1 MANPK
6 WFDADV
12 YMQNKLVQMQATDP
26 AYTMTDLVDAFAKAG
41 YVGPEGY
48 YAHFVQYGADEDV
61 APNAFFNA
69 QEYYTAKAAQY
80 YGEAF
85 TGSELQVAE
94 VKALIQAADM
104 NAWTHYQQ
112 YGSAEGVDPSN
123 AFDASAYCAAK
134 ALAMNDAGLKDAAGN
149 DWTADSIKT
158 AIDQAGMSVLEHYLT
173 YAGTGEGEV
182 AAGSTYPVADDD
194 QVVVPNPGE
203 TVVVDGSST
212 TYTGTAGDDTFYL
225 KDGVDLQEYDTLDG
239 GEGND
244 TLILDNKAQTGTI
257 KNIENLVVRNG
268 DGTTT
273 YDLSAFSSSFTLES
287 GKAKVDNVTSQ
298 KLIADGAETLTV
310 NMAAGQTS
318 VDLTSQD
325 RATQALAVVLSGD
338 SLTSVKLAVDEGDN
352 DVAFTGSTAKVTDL
366 TITATTSAAEDD
378 AASIDAS
385 ALTNLANV
393 TVAGAGAVE
402 LTVDTNSKESALK
415 AVDATANTGGV
426 EVDLSDAKLAK
437 VAFTGGDG
445 DDSLKLGDSAAAH
458 TLGAGDDTVEITTAL
473 TSKDFS
479 VDGGE
484 GTDTLMMKADIA
496 AKFTIGDVVKNFEI
510 LKLNGSSSQATVDMN
525 DFGDINHVVVGDTLS
540 GALTVDNVD
549 SDGTIEFT
557 AAPGSNG
564 VTVTVTDADKAEN
577 TSDVLNVT
585 IAAASTIEAGT
596 LNVDD
601 VETIKITADDTDL
614 TADGTAAEH
623 TMTLAATNADKA
635 ADTVTI
641 SGDAGLK
648 LTLNNYSNVKII
660 DASANTGGVALT
672 GDGNDTT
679 LGTSTTFKGGAGND
693 AISAAALTDTPATE
707 KDVLTFDG
715 FEAGDTIKMG
725 DAASGALTKLT
736 VNSTENWV
744 SVLSDI
750 DASARVWFQFGGD
763 TYVAVN
769 DNTKGIDAN
778 DYIVKLSGT
787 DIDLTDASF
796 TTGTLSLPVVEG
808 A

>member
-1 MANPK
+1 MATPK
-6 WFDADV
+6 WFDANV
-12 YMQNKLVQMQATDP
+12 YMQNKLAQLKAQEPDANWGWDEL
-26 AYTMTDLVDAFAKAG
+26 YDAFRDAG
-41 YVGPEGY
+41 FVGEEGQY
-48 YAHFVQYGADEDV
+48 EHFVKFGAAEEV
-61 APNAFFNA
+61 APNAYFDA
-69 QEYYTAKAAQY
+69 DEYYAAKAKQY
-80 YGEAF
+80 YEEELKQEF
-85 TGSELQVAE
+85 TGSEEQIAN
-94 VKALIQAADM
+94 VKNLIKTEGM

-112 YGSAEGVDPSN
+112 FGSAEGVNPSN
-123 AFDASAYCAAK
+123 AFDAAAYCAAK
-134 ALAMNDAGLKDAAGN
+134 AAAMGG
-149 DWTADSIKT
+149 DWTAEKIAD
-158 AIDQAGMSVLEHYLT
+158 AIADASMSVLEHYLT

-203 TVVVDGSST
+203 TVVIDGSST

-225 KDGVDLQEYDTLDG
+225 KTTVKLQEYDTLDG

-244 TLILDNKAQTGTI
+244 TLILNAQDQAGTI

-268 DGTTT
+268 NDKT

-287 GKAKVDNVTSQ
+287 GNAAEAGNAEVTVNNVAGQ
-298 KLIADGAETLTV
+298 KLVVANTATASKLIV
-310 NMAAGQTS
+310 NMAADQTS
-318 VDLTSQD
+318 VDLTSQNRD
-325 RATQALAVVLSGD
+325 AVQTFALKGD
-338 SLTSVKLAVDEGDN
+338 SLSSVKLTVDESKQ
-352 DVAFTGSTAKVTDL
+352 VANFTGTTATVTDL
-366 TITATTSAAEDD
+366 AITAADSGEDGTATVGVND
-378 AASIDAS
+378 LSKLVNI
-385 ALTNLANV
+385 TV
-393 TVAGAGAVE
+393 TGAGNVQLNNVQASVK
-402 LTVDTNSKESALK
+402 TVN
-415 AVDATANTGGV
+415 ATGNTGGV
-426 EVDLSDAKLAK
+426 TVDLSSVTEA
-437 VAFTGGDG
+437 AFTGGDG

-510 LKLNGSSSQATVDMN
+510 LKLNGSDSEATVDMN
-525 DFGDINHVVVGDTLS
+525 DFGDINHVVVGDALS

-557 AAPGSNG
+557 AAPGTNG
-564 VTVTVTDADKAEN
+564 VTVTVTDAGEEGHN
-577 TSDVLNVT
+577 TDVLNVT
-585 IAAASTIEAGT
+585 IAAAGDLAAGT

-601 VETIKITADDTDL
+601 VETIHITADDTDL
-614 TADGTAAEH
+614 TADGTAAKH
-623 TMTLAATNADKA
+623 TMVLAATAANKA

-648 LTLNNYSNVKII
+648 LTLNNYSNVEII
-660 DASANTGGVALT
+660 DASANTGGVNLAES
-672 GDGNDTT
+672 TT
-679 LGTSTTFKGGAGND
+679 LGTSTTFKGGAGDD
-693 AISAAALTDTPATE
+693 AISAAALTATPATE

-725 DAASGALTKLT
+725 VTVSGALTKLT
-736 VNSTENWV
+736 VNSTDNWA
-744 SVLSDI
+744 SVMAQLTDEGNY
-750 DASARVWFQFGGD
+750 WFQYAGN
-763 TYVAVN
+763 TYVAVSDSN
-769 DNTKGIDAN
+769 NSFGSGS

-796 TTGTLSLPVVEG
+796 TTGTLSLPDVEG

>member
-1 MANPK
+1 MATPK
-6 WFDADV
+6 WFDANV
-12 YMQNKLVQMQATDP
+12 YMQNKLAQLKAQEPDANWSWDNL
-26 AYTMTDLVDAFAKAG
+26 YDAFRDAG
-41 YVGPEGY
+41 FVGEEGQY
-48 YAHFVQYGADEDV
+48 EHFVKFGAAEEV
-61 APNAFFNA
+61 APNAYFDA
-69 QEYYTAKAAQY
+69 DEYYAAKAKQY
-80 YGEAF
+80 YEEELKQEF
-85 TGSELQVAE
+85 TGSEEQIAN
-94 VKALIQAADM
+94 VKNLIKTAGM

-112 YGSAEGVDPSN
+112 FGSAEGVNPSN
-123 AFDASAYCAAK
+123 AFDASDYCAAK
-134 ALAMNDAGLKDAAGN
+134 AKAMNAAGQKDPDGN
-149 DWTADSIKT
+149 DWTAESIAK
-158 AIDQAGMSVLEHYLT
+158 AIDDAGMSVLEHYMT

-182 AAGSTYPVADDD
+182 ASGATYPVADDD

-203 TVVVDGSST
+203 TVVVDGSAT

-225 KDGVDLQEYDTLDG
+225 KTDEVLQEYDTLDG

-244 TLILDNKAQTGTI
+244 TLILGDQALGSGTI
-257 KNIENLVVRNG
+257 KNIENLVVRD
-268 DGTTT
+268 DGKNDAKT

-298 KLIADGAETLTV
+298 KLAADGTATRLDVT
-310 NMAAGQTS
+310 MADDQTS
-318 VDLTSQD
+318 VELISTST
-325 RATQALAVVLSGD
+325 AGVTFSVSGD
-338 SLTSVKLAVDEGDN
+338 KLESMNLTTTGNTTLGDGDTNTVKN
-352 DVAFTGSTAKVTDL
+352 VA
-366 TITATTSAAEDD
+366 ITALGD
-378 AASIDAS
+378 AAITLTKLDA
-385 ALTNLANV
+385 LENV
-393 TVAGAGAVE
+393 TVTGAGAVE
-402 LTVDTNSKESALK
+402 LKTVTGESVK
-415 AVDATANTGGV
+415 SVDATDNTGGV
-426 EVDLSDAKLAK
+426 TVDLSTATKA
-437 VAFTGGDG
+437 AFTGGDG

-510 LKLNGSSSQATVDMN
+510 LKLNGSDSEATVDMN
-525 DFGDINHVVVGDTLS
+525 DFGDINHVVVGDALS

-557 AAPGSNG
+557 AAPGTND
-564 VTVTVTDADKAEN
+564 VTVTVTDAGEEGHN
-577 TSDVLNVT
+577 TDVLNVT
-585 IAAASTIEAGT
+585 IAAAGDLVAGT

-601 VETIKITADDTDL
+601 VETIHITADDTDL
-614 TADGTAAEH
+614 TADGTAAKH
-623 TMTLAATNADKA
+623 TMVLAATDANKA

-648 LTLNNYSNVKII
+648 LTLNDYSNVKII

-725 DAASGALTKLT
+725 NAASGALTKLT

-750 DASARVWFQFGGD
+750 DAGARVWFQFGGD

-769 DNTKGIDAN
+769 DGSKGIDAH

-796 TTGTLSLPVVEG
+796 ASGTLSLPDVEG